1 MVRCHW
7 KEMQF
12 GRFAWASLL
21 CTFCSVS
28 VHGFPTSEPG
38 ENWTLTLRI
47 SFCHQLTAWVCC
59 SLVYIVCVPITPLC
73 GRPFQFQILL
83 PLMWVVLS
91 CCPVTV
97 YNLLVV
103 HLQVASEIW
112 DPLDTL
118 LHICR
123 GPALFLPLVQPSPFH
138 KSLIILF
145 WSYFFLWDPWRK
157 GLFLPSYWIPGLI
170 FQGVLLG
177 IQVLY
182 TLVLVVLQY
191 HPF

>member
-1 MVRCHW
+1 MPPYLLGIAWSGWNETLSIRSVGFWHRRDI
-7 KEMQF
+7 
-12 GRFAWASLL
+12 GSPVISLILGLLAFAVHHGTLSLEGSAVWTGWTSLL

-38 ENWTLTLRI
+38 EIWTLTLRI

-123 GPALFLPLVQPSPFH
+123 GPALFLPLVQSSPFH

-145 WSYFFLWDPWRK
+145 
-157 GLFLPSYWIPGLI
+157 
-170 FQGVLLG
+170 
-177 IQVLY
+177 
-182 TLVLVVLQY
+182 
-191 HPF
+191 